1 MNDGITIRIQ
11 GIRVLW
17 NKAPYNKS
25 TASAVDVATSRHQP
39 AVTMRCYYYVVTPNM
54 RGDYYVVP
62 PNSAHVG
69 RCVRESLACAHASG
83 PEAIEGWKLH

>member
-1 MNDGITIRIQ
+1 MMELPLGF
-11 GIRVLW
+11 RVSGCFGTKHPILAGW
-17 NKAPYNKS
+17 S
-25 TASAVDVATSRHQP
+25 QP
-39 AVTMRCYYYVVTPNM
+39 AVTISVLQHAVIM

-83 PEAIEGWKLH
+83 PDAKDKGPL

>member
-1 MNDGITIRIQ
+1 MELPIGF
-11 GIRVLW
+11 RVSGCFGTKHPINSGL
-17 NKAPYNKS
+17 KAYTYN
-25 TASAVDVATSRHQP
+25 TRGNTCVI
-39 AVTMRCYYYVVTPNM
+39 M

-83 PEAIEGWKLH
+83 PDAKQKASPEESFVTIYN